1 MIRRRRKIPLTVDD
15 IMTTPPLV
23 VSPDENVV
31 KVAKKM
37 LEHEYG
43 SALVTEEDK
52 LVGIITE
59 HDLLYALSEGEN
71 GIKLKARDIMTEDP
85 ITVKTK
91 TDIMEAI
98 RVMKDANVR
107 HLPVVDERGRPVGV
121 VAFRDILESLLL
133 LIHFFYC

>member
-1 MIRRRRKIPLTVDD
+1 MLRRRRRIPLTVDD

-23 VSPDENVV
+23 VSPDEGVV
-31 KVAKKM
+31 DIAKKM

-43 SALVTEEDK
+43 SALVTENDK
-52 LVGIITE
+52 LIGIITE
-59 HDLLYALSEGEN
+59 HDLLYALSEGEG
-71 GIKLKARDIMTEDP
+71 GIRLKARDVMTEDP
-85 ITVKTK
+85 ITIKTK

-107 HLPVVDERGRPVGV
+107 HLPVVDEKGRPVGV

>member
-1 MIRRRRKIPLTVDD
+1 MRRRRRIPLTVDD

-23 VSPDENVV
+23 VSPDEGVV
-31 KVAKKM
+31 EVAKKL

-43 SALVTEEDK
+43 SALVTENDK
-52 LVGIITE
+52 LIGIITE
-59 HDLLYALSEGEN
+59 HDLLYALSEGEG
-71 GIKLKARDIMTEDP
+71 GIRLKARDVMTEDP

>member
-1 MIRRRRKIPLTVDD
+1 MLRRRRRIPLTVDD

-23 VSPDENVV
+23 VSPDEGVV
-31 KVAKKM
+31 EVAKKL

-43 SALVTEEDK
+43 SALVTENDK
-52 LVGIITE
+52 LIGIITE
-59 HDLLYALSEGEN
+59 HDLLYALSEGEG
-71 GIKLKARDIMTEDP
+71 GIRLKARDVMTEDP